1 MKLALHITNCD
12 YLSDYLDMG
21 VEMFIVAGEY
31 GTYTTEHFSLAEI
44 AALTKRVKHLYVMV
58 NGLYD
63 EHELEGLFTHIDA
76 LAELSVEGIIFQDFG
91 VLEYV
96 REKGY
101 HFDMMYNPETLN
113 TNPNTLNTLATTGVT
128 SAFVANVIP
137 LAEQLDIKHH
147 TNIPLVLQ
155 IAGVQYMMSSKRAL
169 ISNYQ
174 EASGQEL
181 SHIPGVLTIKPQGL
195 DFTCY
200 AYEDSRGTTIYSK
213 TRLMMLDLLKQ
224 VRDFDYLYIETLFMS
239 PSEAI
244 ETVHAYSD
252 TLAHLDDLLYGKY
265 VKEYEQLLHQLN
277 IPMDRGFI
285 DEATI
290 YHLEDVKRRDAS
302 ERNQ

>member
-1 MKLALHITNCD
+1 MIIL
-12 YLSDYLDMG
+12 
-21 VEMFIVAGEY
+21 
-31 GTYTTEHFSLAEI
+31 TYTTEHFSLEEI
-44 AALTKRVKHLYVMV
+44 EALQKRVKHLYVMV

-63 EHELEGLFTHIDA
+63 EHELDGLFAHIDA
-76 LAELSVEGIIFQDFG
+76 LSGLSIDGLIFQDFG

-113 TNPNTLNTLATTGVT
+113 TNPNTLNTLSTTGVT
-128 SAFVANVIP
+128 SALVANVIP

-147 TNIPLVLQ
+147 INIPLMLQ

-169 ISNYQ
+169 ISNYE
-174 EASGQEL
+174 EASGKVLNHQ
-181 SHIPGVLTIKPQGL
+181 PGVLTIKPQGL

-200 AYEDSRGTTIYSK
+200 AYEDERGTTIYSQ